1 MEKMTPAHQL
11 IKPYFKC
18 QICQKSFTNFLDVEK
33 HNQLEHNGMVS
44 TSVAAT
50 TTSKKSSCILPK
62 MPKLIPMPQNSGNQ
76 NGSQGYHQ
84 FVSDNA
90 LEMKKAREQ
99 KQQKENQQEQE
110 IVVLDE
116 ESQKKTTNDGKHFVC
131 KICAK
136 IFEKRCNLKNHVASA
151 HSFKGELVYPKQN
164 SNTVLEQNISSLQAY
179 KKQQQKQQNML
190 PDKENQHLPQKL
202 DYFECPMCGQCFTTF
217 SDIESHMKLK
227 HQKNQHKLQQNQKQ
241 QVKKKQQIDMQQ
253 EDIIVLEP
261 EDPLKVQNSGVLT
274 KPNSL
279 QAKSTQLEVSNT
291 NLKQYV
297 KRLIIEKA
305 TLEQTISKQKQTL
318 SHHKL
323 LIDNQNKIQTQ
334 KEQQDQNQWSAF
346 EVELASLEKANSLL
360 NFNFEK
366 MKNEKEKLKNEKS
379 ALLKS
384 DIKFRQIRDNLAMKI
399 CQFSTEYEDL
409 ETLLNL
415 EPLELISRFEK
426 VLKRINS
433 DQFSPTD
440 SETISDLKCKLRLQK
455 QQREL
460 CEKQQEK
467 IMDMLKIPKEKRCFQ
482 EILLTIKHLKKSIKK
497 NLGTEI
503 DLKEAIKTLDENPK
517 KTKESSKEIQ
527 ESTEFLKIFK
537 EPSKIK
543 HETKTDIKEDI
554 ITFEDNINTS
564 KGY

>member
-33 HNQLEHNGMVS
+33 HNQSEHNGMVS

-50 TTSKKSSCILPK
+50 TISKKSPCILPK
-62 MPKLIPMPQNSGNQ
+62 MPKLSLMPQNSGHQ

-84 FVSDNA
+84 FVSDSA

-99 KQQKENQQEQE
+99 KQQKENQQEKE

-116 ESQKKTTNDGKHFVC
+116 PQKKTTNDGRHFVC
-131 KICAK
+131 KICDK
-136 IFEKRCNLKNHVASA
+136 TFDKRCNLKNHTSTA
-151 HSFKGELVYPKQN
+151 HSLKGELVLAKQN
-164 SNTVLEQNISSLQAY
+164 SNRVLDQNISSLQTY
-179 KKQQQKQQNML
+179 EKQQNML
-190 PDKENQHLPQKL
+190 PDKENQNLPQKL
-202 DYFECPMCGQCFTTF
+202 DYFECPICAQCFTTF

-227 HQKNQHKLQQNQKQ
+227 HQKQQHKLQQNEKQ

-253 EDIIVLEP
+253 EDIVVLEP
-261 EDPLKVQNSGVLT
+261 EDPLKVQNPGVLR
-274 KPNSL
+274 KADIL
-279 QAKSTQLEVSNT
+279 QAKPSQLEVSNT

-379 ALLKS
+379 TLLKS

-426 VLKRINS
+426 VLKGINS

-460 CEKQQEK
+460 YEKQQEK

-482 EILLTIKHLKKSIKK
+482 EILLAIKHLKKSIKK
-497 NLGTEI
+497 NIGTEI

-537 EPSKIK
+537 EPTKIK
-543 HETKTDIKEDI
+543 HETQNDFKEDI
-554 ITFEDNINTS
+554 ITFEDDINTS

>member
-1 MEKMTPAHQL
+1 MEKMTRAHQL

-18 QICQKSFTNFLDVEK
+18 QICHKSFTNFLDVEK

-50 TTSKKSSCILPK
+50 TISKRSSFILPK
-62 MPKLIPMPQNSGNQ
+62 MPKLIPMPQNTGHQ
-76 NGSQGYHQ
+76 NGAQGYHQ
-84 FVSDNA
+84 FVSDSA

-116 ESQKKTTNDGKHFVC
+116 PQKKTTNDGRHFVC
-131 KICAK
+131 KICDK
-136 IFEKRCNLKNHVASA
+136 TFDKRCNLKNHTATA
-151 HSFKGELVYPKQN
+151 HSLKGDSVYAKQN
-164 SNTVLEQNISSLQAY
+164 SNRVLEQNISSLQTY
-179 KKQQQKQQNML
+179 GKQQQKQQDML
-190 PDKENQHLPQKL
+190 PGKENQHLPQKL
-202 DYFECPMCGQCFTTF
+202 DYFECPICAQCFTTF

-227 HQKNQHKLQQNQKQ
+227 HQKQ

-253 EDIIVLEP
+253 EDIVVLEP
-261 EDPLKVQNSGVLT
+261 EDPLKVQNPGVLR
-274 KPNSL
+274 KPSISH
-279 QAKSTQLEVSNT
+279 AKPSQLEVSNT

-305 TLEQTISKQKQTL
+305 SLEQTISKQKQTL

-366 MKNEKEKLKNEKS
+366 MKNEKEKLENEKS
-379 ALLKS
+379 VLLKS

-409 ETLLNL
+409 ENLLNL

-426 VLKRINS
+426 VLKGINS

-440 SETISDLKCKLRLQK
+440 SETISDLKCKLKLQN

-460 CEKQQEK
+460 YEKQQEK

-482 EILLTIKHLKKSIKK
+482 EILLAIKHLKKSIKK
-497 NLGTEI
+497 NIGTEI
-503 DLKEAIKTLDENPK
+503 DLKEAIRTLDENPK

-527 ESTEFLKIFK
+527 ESTEFLKIFN

-543 HETKTDIKEDI
+543 HETKSDFKEDI
-554 ITFEDNINTS
+554 ITFEENINTS

>member
-50 TTSKKSSCILPK
+50 TISKKSSFILPK
-62 MPKLIPMPQNSGNQ
+62 MPKLIPMPQNSGHQ

-84 FVSDNA
+84 FVSDSA
-90 LEMKKAREQ
+90 LQMKKTREQ

-116 ESQKKTTNDGKHFVC
+116 PQKKTTNDGRHFVC
-131 KICAK
+131 KICDK
-136 IFEKRCNLKNHVASA
+136 TFDKRYNLKNHTATA
-151 HSFKGELVYPKQN
+151 HSLKGDSVYAKQN
-164 SNTVLEQNISSLQAY
+164 SNRVLEQNISSLQTY
-179 KKQQQKQQNML
+179 GKPQQKQQNML

-202 DYFECPMCGQCFTTF
+202 DYFECPICAQCFTTF

-227 HQKNQHKLQQNQKQ
+227 HQKQQI
-241 QVKKKQQIDMQQ
+241 KKKQQIDMQQ
-253 EDIIVLEP
+253 EDIVVLEP
-261 EDPLKVQNSGVLT
+261 EDPLKVQNPGVLRKSDILQT
-274 KPNSL
+274 KPS
-279 QAKSTQLEVSNT
+279 QLEVSNT
-291 NLKQYV
+291 NLKEYV

-366 MKNEKEKLKNEKS
+366 MKNEKEKLENEKS
-379 ALLKS
+379 VLLKS

-409 ETLLNL
+409 ENLLNL

-426 VLKRINS
+426 VLKGINS

-440 SETISDLKCKLRLQK
+440 SETISDLKCKLKLQNE
-455 QQREL
+455 QREL
-460 CEKQQEK
+460 YEKQQEK

-482 EILLTIKHLKKSIKK
+482 EILLAIKHLKKSIKK
-497 NLGTEI
+497 NIGTEI
-503 DLKEAIKTLDENPK
+503 DLKEAIRTLDENPK

-527 ESTEFLKIFK
+527 ESTEILKIFK

-543 HETKTDIKEDI
+543 HETKFDFKEDI
-554 ITFEDNINTS
+554 ITYDENTNTS